1 MTRLI
6 SKSSRA
12 TRGSCFPLLFF
23 TAFLFS
29 LRAPSAQPPPATGT
43 PPFGSF
49 AGGPDIIDLAN
60 LNSHITVPILHKAGR
75 GGFNFTYDLSYDSSV
90 WFPSSV
96 SGTNTWTSVTSWGW
110 RGQTELAVGY
120 VSYKAH
126 SQRCPVLGDGN
137 PITYA
142 ASVYPYMFEL
152 AHPHAHRPTLA

>member
-29 LRAPSAQPPPATGT
+29 LLAASAQTPPATGT

-96 SGTNTWTSVTSWGW
+96 TGTNTWTSVTSLGS
-110 RGQTELAVGY
+110 RGQTEVAVGY

-126 SQRCPVLGDGN
+126 SQRCPVLGDGYT
-137 PITYA
+137 ITYDTY
-142 ASVYPYMFEL
+142 VYHDML
-152 AHPHAHRPTLA
+152 GIAHAYANS